1 MIKTDQSGALN
12 RDVTSAVVYFSKVS
26 CCAVVLYHIHLM
38 LGGNYKATKNPSL
51 AAAYFLDKPSYCVM
65 GEDIICVY
73 FYFISTRIC
82 LTSLLV
88 QCFYSFCL

>member
-51 AAAYFLDKPSYCVM
+51 AAAYFRDKPSYCVM

-73 FYFISTRIC
+73 FYKDMLNFAFS
-82 LTSLLV
+82 SMLL
-88 QCFYSFCL
+88 